1 MYDKI
6 KIMEILEDKYLR
18 EWQKR
23 RRRRTLYFQ
32 ITSYGVVKKKLS
44 T

>member
-23 RRRRTLYFQ
+23 RRRTLYFQ
-32 ITSYGVVKKKLS
+32 ITSYGVVKKN
-44 T
+44 